1 MKKLVSI
8 ITALIFFGVANTV
21 FAQGGIVHGAARV
34 GAVSTGDD
42 TNEASHH
49 VGITVPTVAL
59 VDVEGAD
66 GEAGTINL
74 VPDISGLEA
83 GESVD
88 FSTATDNSLW
98 LNYTSIVGGG
108 EEPNT
113 RNISA
118 KISEGSLPGGID
130 LQLTVGGISTGNGTK
145 GQSAANNKVLSTSAQ
160 DVVTGIGTCYTESG
174 NNNGHQLTYTLNMDN
189 GNYQALT
196 AGSFEVT
203 VQYTISEDN

>member
-8 ITALIFFGVANTV
+8 IAALIFTTGVSMATKPV
-21 FAQGGIVHGAARV
+21 
-34 GAVSTGDD
+34 VSVPTGDD

-66 GEAGTINL
+66 GEAGTISL
-74 VPDISGLEA
+74 APDLSGLEA

-88 FSTATDNSLW
+88 FSSATDNSLW
-98 LNYTSIVGGG
+98 INYTSIVSGG

-118 KISEGSLPGGID
+118 KISEGSLPGGIS
-130 LQLTVGGISTGNGTK
+130 LLLTVGGITSGNGTK
-145 GQSAANNKVLSTSAQ
+145 GQSAATDKVLTGSAQ
-160 DVVTGIGTCYTESG
+160 DVITGIGTCYTETG
-174 NNNGHQLTYTLNMDN
+174 NNKGHQLTYKLSGDD

-196 AGSFEVT
+196 AGSYEVT
-203 VQYTISEDN
+203 IQYTISEDN

>member
-1 MKKLVSI
+1 MKKSVSI
-8 ITALIFFGVANTV
+8 IAALIFTTGVTMASQPMV
-21 FAQGGIVHGAARV
+21 VV
-34 GAVSTGDD
+34 PTGDD

-74 VPDISGLEA
+74 APDVSGLEA

-88 FSTATDNSLW
+88 FSSATDNSLW
-98 LNYTSIVGGG
+98 LNYTSIVKGNSHGDDS
-108 EEPNT
+108 NA
-113 RNISA
+113 RSISA
-118 KISEGSLPGGID
+118 KISDGSLPGGIK
-130 LQLTVGGISTGNGTK
+130 LRLTVGGISSGNGTR
-145 GQSAANNKVLSTSAQ
+145 GQSAAKSKELKNNAE

-174 NNNGHQLTYTLNMDN
+174 ENKGHQLTYSLDMDN

-196 AGSFEVT
+196 AGSYEVT
-203 VQYTISEDN
+203 VQYTISEDK